1 MKFNFEEVMST
12 RGSLSH
18 AGRAFLFHHVRDT
31 AGRKGR
37 FHARTNGSHGR
48 RRHAHRVLR
57 QAVHVVGF
65 LPGFHAGGEAEAEQR
80 LPGAEILHLQ
90 RRDARKAQGGESR
103 MRGDRGARHDGRT
116 RRRRKERRT
125 AVIIGTGT
133 HGSENPCHLP
143 QRERQRLK
151 TDVFSTLCRAVAA
164 RFCHGPGIQ
173 GGWTQRTEERG
184 GADGGAYAPI
194 AATTTNVKCD
204 ISLWWK

>member
-1 MKFNFEEVMST
+1 MKQRVINAIKRMKFNFEEVMST

-65 LPGFHAGGEAEAEQR
+65 LPGFHVGGEAEAEQR

-90 RRDARKAQGGESR
+90 RRDAAKLRAEKAVCGETGEQGTTAEPA
-103 MRGDRGARHDGRT
+103 GDG
-116 RRRRKERRT
+116 KN
-125 AVIIGTGT
+125 AVQP
-133 HGSENPCHLP
+133 S
-143 QRERQRLK
+143 
-151 TDVFSTLCRAVAA
+151 
-164 RFCHGPGIQ
+164 
-173 GGWTQRTEERG
+173 
-184 GADGGAYAPI
+184 
-194 AATTTNVKCD
+194 
-204 ISLWWK
+204 